1 MTMMMTMMIIMTMM
15 MMMMMMM
22 TMTTTMMMVMV
33 MMMPPVCW
41 WCEHHYTTESR
52 ARNRHHPTAYADSLA
67 HLIRNV
73 YEKAEGGRKR
83 DAAYPVRMTLFG
95 LSAGVYWVKV
105 PEALSECQRD
115 KPTIYLSAVRT
126 SNAVVLVSRMRRTRA
141 ASQSTFSV
149 SA

>member
-1 MTMMMTMMIIMTMM
+1 
-15 MMMMMMM
+15 
-22 TMTTTMMMVMV
+22 
-33 MMMPPVCW
+33 MPIVWFLGGRVSVIWLGLSLVLMGICDAGVCV
-41 WCEHHYTTESR
+41 CGC
-52 ARNRHHPTAYADSLA
+52 PQA

-126 SNAVVLVSRMRRTRA
+126 SNAVSCVEFLRVQFCYGPDAEISP
-141 ASQSTFSV
+141 
-149 SA
+149 